1 MRLKKYLVND
11 MSEAIPLIRAD
22 LGPDAIILH
31 TEKVRPGLLGLL
43 RRPRLQVMA
52 AADTDLRD
60 FPQPMPAVDNTIQTI
75 QQELTALKTTL
86 AQVNQ
91 ARHASEKKEYGANLD
106 GWYQHLLDEGVY
118 PPLAR
123 QIINTVANELSHW
136 AIDNPNVLNDHV
148 RWQLGRRLPI
158 YTALP
163 ASSSKQGQVFF
174 IVGPTGV
181 GKTTTL
187 AKLAATF
194 AQTSRIKLITTDT
207 FRVGAILQ
215 ITTFAE
221 VLGIPVEVAYTPQQL
236 ALQVEQNRPYQ
247 DLILIDTPGRSPR
260 ASKQVAALADY
271 LAAVPDKFVY
281 LALSACAKNEDLQ
294 QAIDT
299 FGVMSPNGL
308 IFTKVDETVS
318 LGAAFSLACQTG
330 LPINYI
336 TTGQCVPEDIKAEPN
351 EYIINLVLDSQ
362 AGLPKNNLPVTKL
375 MSPHFSGSRNYEL
388 QHQLVNG

>member
-31 TEKVRPGLLGLL
+31 TEKVRSGLLGLL

-52 AADTDLRD
+52 AIDTDLRD
-60 FPQPMPAVDNTIQTI
+60 FPQPMPAVDNTIQAM

-91 ARHASEKKEYGANLD
+91 TRHTSEKIEYAVNLD
-106 GWYQHLLDEGVY
+106 NWYRRLLDEGVSV
-118 PPLAR
+118 PLAR
-123 QIINTVANELSHW
+123 QIVSTVSEELSHW
-136 AIDNPNVLNDHV
+136 AIDNPNILNEHL
-148 RWQLGRRLPI
+148 RWQLGRRLPVS
-158 YTALP
+158 ASLP
-163 ASSSKQGQVFF
+163 TSSNRGQVFF

-194 AQTSRIKLITTDT
+194 AQTSRVKLITTDT

-236 ALQVEQNRPYQ
+236 ALLVEQNRSHQ

-260 ASKQVAALADY
+260 ANKQIADLSDY
-271 LAAVPDKFVY
+271 LAAVPDKTVH
-281 LALSACAKNEDLQ
+281 LALSAGAKNEDMQ
-294 QAIDT
+294 QAVDT
-299 FGVMSPNGL
+299 FSEMSLDGL
-308 IFTKVDETVS
+308 IFTKIDETVS

-336 TTGQCVPEDIKAEPN
+336 TTGQCVPEDIKAAPN
-351 EYIINLVLDSQ
+351 EDIINLLLSSK
-362 AGLPKNNLPVTKL
+362 ACLPKNNSPITKL
-375 MSPHFSGSRNYEL
+375 TSPHFSGSGLYEL
-388 QHQLVNG
+388 QPQFVSG

>member
-52 AADTDLRD
+52 AIDTDLRD
-60 FPQPMPAVDNTIQTI
+60 FPQPMPAVDSTIQAM
-75 QQELTALKTTL
+75 QQELTVLKTTL

-91 ARHASEKKEYGANLD
+91 TRHSSEKAEYATNLD
-106 GWYQHLLDEGVY
+106 NWYRRLLDEGVFA
-118 PPLAR
+118 PLAR
-123 QIINTVANELSHW
+123 QIVNTVADELSHW
-136 AIDNPNVLNDHV
+136 AIDNPNILNEHL
-148 RWQLGRRLPI
+148 RWQLGRRLPVS
-158 YTALP
+158 TSLP
-163 ASSSKQGQVFF
+163 SPSNQGQVFF

-187 AKLAATF
+187 AKLAATL

-236 ALQVEQNRPYQ
+236 ALLVEQNRLHQ

-260 ASKQVAALADY
+260 ANEQIADLADY
-271 LAAVPDKFVY
+271 LTAVPDKIVH
-281 LALSACAKNEDLQ
+281 LALSAGAKNEDMQ
-294 QAIDT
+294 QTVEVFSI
-299 FGVMSPNGL
+299 MSPDGL

-336 TTGQCVPEDIKAEPN
+336 TTGQCVPEDIKATPN
-351 EYIINLVLDSQ
+351 EHIINLVLGSK
-362 AGLPKNNLPVTKL
+362 ARLPKNNSPVTKL
-375 MSPHFSGSRNYEL
+375 TSPHISGSRIYEL